1 VESEQTRPL
10 RGPSKASTTFEM
22 RCSDRRRNMAGLK
35 RMRRYMYKEAD
46 KKNEHHQHEQRPNK
60 LPSC

>member
-10 RGPSKASTTFEM
+10 RGPSNASTTFEM

-35 RMRRYMYKEAD
+35 RMRRCTYKEAD
-46 KKNEHHQHEQRPNK
+46 EKNKHDQDE
-60 LPSC
+60 